1 MIFVSFSMHSQFVEE
16 YLILN
21 QIDAFQQEIFIM
33 GS

>member
-1 MIFVSFSMHSQFVEE
+1 MRLQFAEE

>member
-1 MIFVSFSMHSQFVEE
+1 MRSQFVEE

>member
-1 MIFVSFSMHSQFVEE
+1 MIFVSFSMRSQFVEE